1 MQVVVAASVC
11 SAMLMGGVPC
21 DRLVHQAARSS
32 PMSMHAANTLATDP
46 LAAARHAALSAD
58 ADEITATYLEIN
70 SWLISM
76 GGVTMLLDPI
86 LEGPLDFGLPP
97 SLYTASKRVLPPQ
110 GLVRKLPPIDAI
122 VITQGLDDHAHSQTL
137 AELSRS
143 GCSAPIIAP
152 PSARQTLEKY
162 FPRSQLTL
170 LKKGE
175 RATVRSATVRS
186 ATVRSATARS
196 ATARSAAPKS
206 GTEAEGGEGGEGGD
220 GGDGGDG
227 GERGVE
233 LIATSGA
240 LVGPPW
246 QARENGYVIRTYSKA
261 CNRRTRERIAR
272 ERSLYVEPHVEFDPS
287 ELARYAP
294 IDACISP
301 ISGQSLPGLEL
312 VHGVAD
318 VLRLVRVLRPRWL
331 LPMANG
337 EIDASGVTAALVRP
351 VGSEAEFERGLR
363 RLTAQGAVDT
373 QLVQLEP
380 ARPVR
385 LSEEAS
391 MSR

>member
-21 DRLVHQAARSS
+21 DRLVHQTARTS

-186 ATVRSATARS
+186 ATVRSA
-196 ATARSAAPKS
+196 APKS
-206 GTEAEGGEGGEGGD
+206 GTEEEGGEGGD

-318 VLRLVRVLRPRWL
+318 VLRLLRVLRPRWL

-351 VGSEAEFERGLR
+351 VGSEAEFVRGLR

-385 LSEEAS
+385 LTEEAS